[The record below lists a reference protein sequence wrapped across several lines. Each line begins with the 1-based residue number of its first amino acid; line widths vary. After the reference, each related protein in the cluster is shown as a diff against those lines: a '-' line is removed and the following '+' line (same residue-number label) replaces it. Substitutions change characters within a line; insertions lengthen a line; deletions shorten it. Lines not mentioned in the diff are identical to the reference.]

1 MLIYLNYLMEAKNT
15 LYQKI
20 QALKN
25 NPDTCKSGTKWTT
38 VEVLELLKEAKN
50 KDSISDMALNHK
62 RTVGSINMKL
72 LSIAESFI
80 TNEGKDIKDVSKI
93 VNISEKLIL
102 DHINSVKEKN
112 GNKPKK
118 IKIIEEEEEIK
129 KEIILNEEQNKAID
143 MFKLKKNIFLTG
155 FAGTG
160 KSVTI
165 SKIVEY
171 CKMNDIKVGITS
183 TTASSALI
191 IGGKTMHSF
200 LGIGLGKESA
210 SVLVDRLKEKNMF
223 YIFKKLR
230 ELDVL
235 VIDEISM
242 LNDEL
247 FDKISEYLCLIRK
260 NKKPFGGLQVIL
272 TGDFCQLE
280 PVEGN
285 YCFKSKEWVRLEL
298 SNIYLKKMIRQ
309 NNDKEF
315 QKMLLELRYGNC
327 SDETFEKLKAL
338 NKTEFGEIKPTKL
351 YSINRDVDKINN
363 KEYKLLIDAGSE
375 KKQYDIEYN
384 CKKKDKDK
392 TEKWAKNIEIPETIE
407 LCIGAQVVVT
417 VNIDQEKEI
426 INGTR
431 GIIIE
436 LKPKSILIKRING
449 KIIEIEYFKCVNTEN
464 PELFVSY
471 MPLKLA
477 YAITIHRS
485 QGMSLDAIEIDI
497 GDKIFAAGQAY
508 TALSRAKNL
517 KSIKIKDVI
526 KESFITKK
534 SVIKFYKKLEEVSD
548 NIEI

>member
-1 MLIYLNYLMEAKNT
+1 MLIYLNYLMAAKNT

-20 QALKN
+20 QVLKN

-38 VEVLELLKEAKN
+38 EEVLDLLKEVKN
-50 KDSISDMALNHK
+50 KDSISDVALNHK

-80 TNEGKDIKDVSKI
+80 TNEGQDIKDVSKI

-102 DHINSVKEKN
+102 DHVNSVKEKN

-129 KEIILNEEQNKAID
+129 KEIILNEEQNKAVD

-247 FDKISEYLCLIRK
+247 FDKISE
-260 NKKPFGGLQVIL
+260 
-272 TGDFCQLE
+272 
-280 PVEGN
+280 
-285 YCFKSKEWVRLEL
+285 
-298 SNIYLKKMIRQ
+298 
-309 NNDKEF
+309 
-315 QKMLLELRYGNC
+315 
-327 SDETFEKLKAL
+327 
-338 NKTEFGEIKPTKL
+338 
-351 YSINRDVDKINN
+351 
-363 KEYKLLIDAGSE
+363 
-375 KKQYDIEYN
+375 
-384 CKKKDKDK
+384 
-392 TEKWAKNIEIPETIE
+392 
-407 LCIGAQVVVT
+407 
-417 VNIDQEKEI
+417 
-426 INGTR
+426 
-431 GIIIE
+431 
-436 LKPKSILIKRING
+436 
-449 KIIEIEYFKCVNTEN
+449 
-464 PELFVSY
+464 
-471 MPLKLA
+471 
-477 YAITIHRS
+477 
-485 QGMSLDAIEIDI
+485 
-497 GDKIFAAGQAY
+497 
-508 TALSRAKNL
+508 
-517 KSIKIKDVI
+517 
-526 KESFITKK
+526 
-534 SVIKFYKKLEEVSD
+534 
-548 NIEI
+548 

>member
-1 MLIYLNYLMEAKNT
+1 MAAKNT
-15 LYQKI
+15 LYQKM

-25 NPDTCKSGTKWTT
+25 NPNTSNSGTKWTSK
-38 VEVLELLKEAKN
+38 EVNDLLKEAKN

-80 TNEGKDIKDVSKI
+80 TNEGQDIKDVSKI
-93 VNISEKLIL
+93 VNISEHLIL
-102 DHINSVKEKN
+102 DHINLVKEKN

-143 MFKLKKNIFLTG
+143 MFKFKKNIFLTG

-171 CKMNDIKVGITS
+171 CKINDIKVGITS

-285 YCFKSKEWVRLEL
+285 YCFKSKEWDRLEL

-363 KEYKLLIDAGSE
+363 KEYKLLIDAGAE

-384 CKKKDKDK
+384 CKKKDKEK

-431 GIIIE
+431 GIIVE

-449 KIIEIEYFKCVNTEN
+449 KIIEIDYFKCVNTEN
-464 PELFVSY
+464 SDLFVSY